1 VFENKQRIY
10 EHVRDACFFTS
21 ERLESLAE
29 FNKLDKNFKDFLV
42 YQILEIDTFEDQINK
57 SIDLLQYT
65 KRQLKSKK
73 CQNALKKI
81 KEEYKLE

>member
-1 VFENKQRIY
+1 VNEIRERIY
-10 EHVRDACFFTS
+10 DHVKDACFHVGQIFI
-21 ERLESLAE
+21 SLKSYL
-29 FNKLDKNFKDFLV
+29 KLDKDFIDLH
-42 YQILEIDTFEDQINK
+42 ITEINTFEDQINK

-73 CQNALKKI
+73 CQNSLKKI